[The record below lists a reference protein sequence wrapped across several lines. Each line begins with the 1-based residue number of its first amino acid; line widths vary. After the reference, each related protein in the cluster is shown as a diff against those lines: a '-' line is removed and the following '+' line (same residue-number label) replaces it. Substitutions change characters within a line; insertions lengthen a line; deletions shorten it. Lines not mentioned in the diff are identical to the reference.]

1 MDSITLWRGRLTA
14 TEVDFDAY
22 ARFLKPYVQ
31 IHPCCTDL
39 TDVTTRDNEHQSP
52 PLTLVFTACPPPRP
66 PPLHSNFRYVKEVAH
81 VSDNMG
87 KMSTE
92 KSISLPKIAGLTVHG
107 YVQVTLD
114 VDDVGDMDGMLTGM
128 QTVVQGGVAVGLK
141 YDSESQGVL
150 GGSIAEVAFKPEFNM
165 AHGIIK
171 DSLIPTLSLLGSEPL
186 PITSDPVRFL
196 HSSTSQHQHLFAYA
210 QS

>member
-1 MDSITLWRGRLTA
+1 
-14 TEVDFDAY
+14 
-22 ARFLKPYVQ
+22 
-31 IHPCCTDL
+31 
-39 TDVTTRDNEHQSP
+39 
-52 PLTLVFTACPPPRP
+52 
-66 PPLHSNFRYVKEVAH
+66 
-81 VSDNMG
+81 MG

-114 VDDVGDMDGMLTGM
+114 VDDVEDQ

-165 AHGIIK
+165 ATGIDK

-196 HSSTSQHQHLFAYA
+196 HPHLPECEQA
-210 QS
+210 

>member
-1 MDSITLWRGRLTA
+1 
-14 TEVDFDAY
+14 
-22 ARFLKPYVQ
+22 
-31 IHPCCTDL
+31 
-39 TDVTTRDNEHQSP
+39 
-52 PLTLVFTACPPPRP
+52 
-66 PPLHSNFRYVKEVAH
+66 
-81 VSDNMG
+81 MG

-114 VDDVGDMDGMLTGM
+114 VDDVGDMGVKSNPKATSTML

-165 AHGIIK
+165 LHGIMK

-186 PITSDPVRFL
+186 PITSDPVRIL
-196 HSSTSQHQHLFAYA
+196 HSSMSQHQHLFAHA

>member
-1 MDSITLWRGRLTA
+1 M
-14 TEVDFDAY
+14 
-22 ARFLKPYVQ
+22 
-31 IHPCCTDL
+31 
-39 TDVTTRDNEHQSP
+39 
-52 PLTLVFTACPPPRP
+52 
-66 PPLHSNFRYVKEVAH
+66 AH
-81 VSDNMG
+81 LSDNMG
-87 KMSTE
+87 KMTTE

-114 VDDVGDMDGMLTGM
+114 IDDVGNEDTI
-128 QTVVQGGVAVGLK
+128 VQGGVAVGLK

-165 AHGIIK
+165 ASGLSK

>member
-1 MDSITLWRGRLTA
+1 
-14 TEVDFDAY
+14 
-22 ARFLKPYVQ
+22 
-31 IHPCCTDL
+31 
-39 TDVTTRDNEHQSP
+39 
-52 PLTLVFTACPPPRP
+52 
-66 PPLHSNFRYVKEVAH
+66 
-81 VSDNMG
+81 MG
-87 KMSTE
+87 KMTTE

-114 VDDVGDMDGMLTGM
+114 IDDVGNEDTI
-128 QTVVQGGVAVGLK
+128 VQGGVAVGLK

-165 AHGIIK
+165 ASGLSK

-196 HSSTSQHQHLFAYA
+196 HPFISHIV
-210 QS
+210 